1 MEKATLGFCLCKNI
15 GMANFEAFH
24 KPLFLNSALCPPT
37 SPFCQVRDEANI
49 HDTLRTWKCYSDKTS
64 PQQTTGKASL
74 WGQGGHYCATTGAS
88 WISPIVILAMI
99 LHDKAQFLIFL
110 ACFANKYLL

>member
-1 MEKATLGFCLCKNI
+1 MLILVTLYVEIVIVIKL
-15 GMANFEAFH
+15 
-24 KPLFLNSALCPPT
+24 
-37 SPFCQVRDEANI
+37 Q
-49 HDTLRTWKCYSDKTS
+49 

-74 WGQGGHYCATTGAS
+74 SLWGHRGGHCYTTGAATE